1 MVNQLRADLERA
13 TPFVRFRA
21 IWAMAITIQGLE
33 AVTIHVRD
41 VEKARTFYRDVLGL
55 QEVQH
60 VPQRGAVFAI
70 PGIPTVLNM
79 HLKQPQEQG
88 REPGTVTGL
97 VFSAPDVTAACDAIR
112 AAGGRIT
119 DEPEKTTNPTGAYM
133 RATIADPDG
142 NEFLL
147 RMRLPG

>member
-1 MVNQLRADLERA
+1 M
-13 TPFVRFRA
+13 PS
-21 IWAMAITIQGLE
+21 TIQGLE

-55 QEVQH
+55 QEVRH
-60 VPQRGAVFAI
+60 VPQRGAAYAI
-70 PGIPTVLNM
+70 PGIPTELNV
-79 HLKQPQEQG
+79 HIKQPQERG

-97 VFSAPDVTAACDAIR
+97 LFSVLDVTAACEGIR
-112 AAGGRIT
+112 RVGGRIT
-119 DEPEKTTNPTGAYM
+119 DEPEKITNPTGTYM
-133 RATIADPDG
+133 RATVADADG

>member
-1 MVNQLRADLERA
+1 VASPIL
-13 TPFVRFRA
+13 
-21 IWAMAITIQGLE
+21 GLE

-55 QEVQH
+55 QEVRY
-60 VPQRGAVFAI
+60 VPQRGAIFAI

-79 HLKQPQEQG
+79 HIKQPSEQG

-97 VFSAPDVTAACDAIR
+97 VFSVLDVTAACEGIR
-112 AAGGRIT
+112 RAGGSIT
-119 DEPEKTTNPTGAYM
+119 DEPEKAASPAGTYL

-147 RMRLPG
+147 RMRLSG

>member
-1 MVNQLRADLERA
+1 MVS
-13 TPFVRFRA
+13 
-21 IWAMAITIQGLE
+21 TIHGLD

-79 HLKQPQEQG
+79 HIKQPQEQG

-97 VFSAPDVTAACDAIR
+97 VFSVLDITAACEGIR
-112 AAGGRIT
+112 GAGGRIT
-119 DEPEKTTNPTGAYM
+119 DEPEKATNPTGSYM

-142 NEFLL
+142 NEFLI

>member
-1 MVNQLRADLERA
+1 VTSLIL
-13 TPFVRFRA
+13 
-21 IWAMAITIQGLE
+21 GLE

-55 QEVQH
+55 QEVRY
-60 VPQRGAVFAI
+60 VPQRAAIFAI

-79 HLKQPQEQG
+79 HIKQPPEQG

-97 VFSAPDVTAACDAIR
+97 VFSVQDVTAACEGIR
-112 AAGGRIT
+112 RAGGSVT
-119 DEPEKTTNPTGAYM
+119 DEPEKAASSAGTYL

-147 RMRLPG
+147 RMRVSG

>member
-1 MVNQLRADLERA
+1 
-13 TPFVRFRA
+13 
-21 IWAMAITIQGLE
+21 MASTIHGLE

-41 VEKARTFYRDVLGL
+41 VEKARMFYRDVLGL
-55 QEVQH
+55 QEVRY
-60 VPQRGAVFAI
+60 VPGRGGTYAI

-79 HLKQPQEQG
+79 HIKQPQEQG

-97 VFSAPDVTAACDAIR
+97 VFSAVDVTAACDAVR
-112 AAGGRIT
+112 AAGGSIT
-119 DEPEKTTNPTGAYM
+119 DEPEKITNPTGTFM